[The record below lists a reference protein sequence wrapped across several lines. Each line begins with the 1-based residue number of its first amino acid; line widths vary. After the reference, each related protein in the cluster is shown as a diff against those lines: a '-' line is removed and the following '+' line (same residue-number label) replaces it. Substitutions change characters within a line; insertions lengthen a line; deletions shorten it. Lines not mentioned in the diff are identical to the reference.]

1 VHDKVRVTGLGV
13 AREQRV
19 EHVGAQGRLLRQLEY
34 ERLVD
39 DQHAVAIQ
47 LVGANGPAALDH
59 TKGLER
65 DPHGP
70 GARSLK
76 AQIEGCEPERG
87 GALLLVNWPLSWGK
101 LANTATAAA
110 SNRRHPRASAS
121 GSLARR
127 VFAVLPGAA
136 QVARTQA
143 LDPHT
148 GV

>member
-1 VHDKVRVTGLGV
+1 MRVTGLGV

-87 GALLLVNWPLSWGK
+87 AAPAQCCSGAVLL
-101 LANTATAAA
+101 
-110 SNRRHPRASAS
+110 
-121 GSLARR
+121 
-127 VFAVLPGAA
+127 AVLPGAA
-136 QVARTQA
+136 RSHARR
-143 LDPHT
+143 P
-148 GV
+148 

>member
-1 VHDKVRVTGLGV
+1 VRVTGLGV

-39 DQHAVAIQ
+39 DQHAFAIQ

-101 LANTATAAA
+101 LANTART
-110 SNRRHPRASAS
+110 P
-121 GSLARR
+121 SLARSEGVR
-127 VFAVLPGAA
+127 SAARPA